1 MFMVDEE
8 TAAAIQN
15 AFCEKGEWAA
25 VVELRQHFKISDNAE
40 ALKAV
45 RVIAGWRRPQVKPQ
59 MQGDLSSG
67 Q

>member
-45 RVIAGWRRPQVKPQ
+45 RVIAGWRKPR
-59 MQGDLSSG
+59 MQADLTSG
-67 Q
+67 G